1 MNFSLYCFCCF
12 PDIGRKTTDI
22 HRKTVS
28 TGGFSGIG
36 APDNNSAAADPW
48 QLFQNEG
55 FVVPLKG
62 WEQFADCLRHIQN
75 HKFETNANLEQKLA
89 SFYDQAVRDNFLD
102 YSQSHVHMHRILYCC
117 HVFFSRSEILSNHIY
132 LYAPQC
138 LLLSYFLYIL
148 MHRSIYC
155 CYIFRIGNSFH
166 FLFQAVCICDNLQK
180 QVEDSIKNDQRDP
193 LTIKGIKYKFNYC
206 TGFHLARF
214 IVNDFLDEE

>member
-1 MNFSLYCFCCF
+1 MCICTAFF
-12 PDIGRKTTDI
+12 T
-22 HRKTVS
+22 
-28 TGGFSGIG
+28 
-36 APDNNSAAADPW
+36 
-48 QLFQNEG
+48 
-55 FVVPLKG
+55 
-62 WEQFADCLRHIQN
+62 
-75 HKFETNANLEQKLA
+75 
-89 SFYDQAVRDNFLD
+89 AVMF
-102 YSQSHVHMHRILYCC
+102 
-117 HVFFSRSEILSNHIY
+117 FFSRSEILSNHIY

-214 IVNDFLDEE
+214 IVNDFLDEEWVLETYCPMMSSKVITHFCLYLFLQNLHPVYFWEKAQWGHHVPRTVKRIATRNGILYL